1 MKSSTITQPLQSK
14 PHILNTPILNS
25 IYRKTNNHKLT
36 QHVKYPLPQLTPT
49 KPTHRL
55 LCKKLTHT
63 SDNSLRHKVASKP
76 TTPANHCFI
85 SNSQQTSKSLPPQPQ

>member
-25 IYRKTNNHKLT
+25 IYRKTNNHKFNT
-36 QHVKYPLPQLTPT
+36 ACKQLTPT